1 MACTE
6 DMFVCTQTSR
16 YVQVDTC
23 LQTSAFSDKI
33 SQVVI
38 HNVSRLKKRKTFGIH
53 PESMENRTFLGRLDE
68 MLGHFC
74 LL

>member
-1 MACTE
+1 
-6 DMFVCTQTSR
+6 MFVCTQTSR

-23 LQTSAFSDKI
+23 LQTSGKI